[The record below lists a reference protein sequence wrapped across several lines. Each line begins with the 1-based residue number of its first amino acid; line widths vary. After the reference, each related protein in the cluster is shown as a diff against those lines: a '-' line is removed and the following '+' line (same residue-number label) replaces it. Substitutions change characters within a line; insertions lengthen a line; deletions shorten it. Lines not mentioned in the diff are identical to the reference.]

1 MSAGRLGIMGKLS
14 GGEPGTLQVE
24 EAGDCGSSIEIVVD
38 VGVSNCLDGVDGC
51 TLTLALF
58 PRRVCPFRFFFLLS
72 GGGDECLAL
81 LGVTLR
87 SIRNMR
93 NIKAAMV
100 MDAKMDG
107 ITP

>member
-1 MSAGRLGIMGKLS
+1 MGKLS
-14 GGEPGTLQVE
+14 GGEPGMLQVE
-24 EAGDCGSSIEIVVD
+24 ETGDCGSSIEIVVD
-38 VGVSNCLDGVDGC
+38 VGVSNCLGGVDGC
-51 TLTLALF
+51 ILIFPLF

-72 GGGDECLAL
+72 GGGEVCLAL
-81 LGVTLR
+81 LGLTLR

-100 MDAKMDG
+100 MDAIMDG

>member
-1 MSAGRLGIMGKLS
+1 MGRWGINGKFS
-14 GGEPGTLQVE
+14 GGEDGKLQVE
-24 EAGDCGSSIEIVVD
+24 VTGDGGSIESVVE

-51 TLTLALF
+51 ALILPLLL
-58 PRRVCPFRFFFLLS
+58 PRRVWPLRFFFLLS
-72 GGGDECLAL
+72 GGGDVCLARFGL
-81 LGVTLR
+81 TLR

>member
-1 MSAGRLGIMGKLS
+1 MSEGEE
-14 GGEPGTLQVE
+14 EPGILQVE
-24 EAGDCGSSIEIVVD
+24 ETGDGGSIEIVVD
-38 VGVSNCLDGVDGC
+38 MGVSNCLDGVEGC
-51 TLTLALF
+51 PLTLPLLLLLLLF

-72 GGGDECLAL
+72 GGGDVCLVL
-81 LGVTLR
+81 RGVTFR

-107 ITP
+107 MTP